1 MLGELF
7 DADDE
12 LLIEDRLRPHWG
24 QSGAIVFITMRTND
38 SIPKEVITTWEL
50 EKCDWM
56 RRNGIV
62 NFNHSTD
69 AIKQLTEADLAK
81 FRKKFNRQR
90 ETTLDQCLGKCVLRS
105 PEMAKIVAESL
116 MYFDGQRY
124 RMGDFVVMP
133 NHIHFLVCFGDPESM
148 KKQCA
153 SWMHYTAVQINRLL
167 GKKGKFWQQEPFDHL
182 VRSLEQYEY
191 LREYIRRNPEKA
203 RLQSGE
209 FYYRRHES

>member
-69 AIKQLTEADLAK
+69 AIKQLTEADL
-81 FRKKFNRQR
+81 
-90 ETTLDQCLGKCVLRS
+90 EPI
-105 PEMAKIVAESL
+105 PE
-116 MYFDGQRY
+116 
-124 RMGDFVVMP
+124 
-133 NHIHFLVCFGDPESM
+133 
-148 KKQCA
+148 
-153 SWMHYTAVQINRLL
+153 RLL
-167 GKKGKFWQQEPFDHL
+167 P
-182 VRSLEQYEY
+182 
-191 LREYIRRNPEKA
+191 
-203 RLQSGE
+203 
-209 FYYRRHES
+209 